1 MLELAAD
8 SIEKGEAL
16 TGQLTPIRTYVV
28 EALKALAKAGAV
40 PDAKKRATAV
50 MKALNFA
57 PRGQNRFVDEAR
69 NIRIVRLVEAL
80 RESGW
85 KLDVSARDSAFHEAA
100 RIIAGHGDKITGAA
114 VETVWNRRKAP
125 VK

>member
-8 SIEKGEAL
+8 SIEKGELL

-28 EALKALAKAGAV
+28 EALEALAKAGAI

-57 PRGQNRFVDEAR
+57 PRGQNRFVDEGR

-80 RESGW
+80 HENGW
-85 KLDVSARDSAFHEAA
+85 KLDISARDSAFHEAA
-100 RIIAGHGDKITGAA
+100 RIIAGHGDKLTGAA
-114 VETVWNRRKAP
+114 VETVWNHRKAP